1 MGRSKVIPAG
11 LTRAASRSYTPVF
24 ILACSLAGVLL
35 YAIYA
40 TLRFS
45 GDKLANQYFYV
56 APVVAPFVAFLF
68 DRAERLRLLTPA
80 RLAVDA
86 LVLLTA
92 MWRVFGD
99 VPYVSGH
106 ALFLTFA
113 VLSSRRR
120 VARAAAAAVLLEVT
134 YLKLFVWHDWV
145 TMTVGVVLGAVAA
158 LISRRQGAEVG
169 ASAVGD

>member
-1 MGRSKVIPAG
+1 MPAG
-11 LTRAASRSYTPVF
+11 LARVAFRSYTPVF
-24 ILACSLAGVLL
+24 IVACSLAGVLL
-35 YAIYA
+35 YVIYA

-45 GDKLANQYFYV
+45 GDKLANQYLYV

-68 DRAERLRLLTPA
+68 DRAERLRLLTPVQ
-80 RLAVDA
+80 LAVDG

-113 VLSSRRR
+113 VLSSRGR
-120 VARAAAAAVLLEVT
+120 VARAAAAVILLEVA

-145 TMTVGVVLGAVAA
+145 TMTAGVVLGAVAA
-158 LISRRQGAEVG
+158 LISWRHRAGAG
-169 ASAVGD
+169 PSAFGD